1 MTASRDLVNAAVR
14 LAADAAEH
22 RSATLHERTFVKKS
36 LIEDL
41 RSALDRLGYGD
52 DWRTLHQVVREEE
65 RQPTG
70 ATR

>member
-14 LAADAAEH
+14 LAADAAVK
-22 RSATLHERTFVKKS
+22 RPSSTHERTFVQKS

-52 DWRTLHQVVREEE
+52 DWRTLHKVVREEE
-65 RQPTG
+65 RQPAS
-70 ATR
+70 AT